1 MKQSREISGGRF
13 GLAAAAALVAALAHA
28 EVPKL
33 DRVRVVEPARAI
45 AAGEF
50 TDEEGRATQLNALRG
65 RVVFVLFGFT
75 NCADVCPL
83 TMERLGQLRD
93 SGSLNSADVAYVMI
107 SVDGERDTPAVMK
120 EFLARYPEE
129 FIGLT
134 APPNR
139 VTPVAEQFSAAFFK
153 GAHDAHGK
161 YDVAHS
167 PQIFVLDTAGNLRV
181 ELFGASIESM
191 TSVAL
196 ALLGER

>member
-1 MKQSREISGGRF
+1 MTNLRQALLG
-13 GLAAAAALVAALAHA
+13 GLAGAAALVCVGAHA
-28 EVPKL
+28 EVPRL
-33 DRVRVVEPARAI
+33 DRVRVVETPRAI
-45 AAGEF
+45 ADAGF
-50 TDEEGRATQLNALRG
+50 TDEEGRATRLHDLRG
-65 RVVFVLFGFT
+65 KVAFVLFGFT

-93 SGSLNSADVAYVMI
+93 SGGLNSADVAYVMI

-134 APPNR
+134 AAPNR

-153 GAHDAHGK
+153 GAHTAHGK

-167 PQIFVLDTAGNLRV
+167 PQIFVLDAAGNLRA

-191 TSVAL
+191 AAVAL
-196 ALLGER
+196 ALLAER

>member
-1 MKQSREISGGRF
+1 MKQSRETSVGHF
-13 GLAAAAALVAALAHA
+13 GLAVAAALVGAVAHA

-45 AAGEF
+45 AGAEF
-50 TDEEGRATQLNALRG
+50 TNEDGRLARLQDLRG
-65 RVVFVLFGFT
+65 KVVFVVFGFT

-83 TMERLGQLRD
+83 TMEKLGQLRD
-93 SGSLNSADVAYVMI
+93 SGGLNSADVAYVMI

-134 APPNR
+134 APPNQ
-139 VTPVAEQFSAAFFK
+139 VTPVAQQFSAAYFK
-153 GAHDAHGK
+153 GAHDAHGH

-167 PQIFVLDTAGNLRV
+167 PQIFVLDAAGKLRA

-191 TSVAL
+191 TAVAL
-196 ALLGER
+196 ALLAER

>member
-1 MKQSREISGGRF
+1 MTMRCSLSRRLGV
-13 GLAAAAALVAALAHA
+13 AAVAALAVATAAA

-33 DRVRVVEPARAI
+33 DRVRVVETPRAI
-45 AAGEF
+45 ADAAF
-50 TDEEGRATQLNALRG
+50 TDEDGRSARLQDLRG
-65 RVVFVLFGFT
+65 RVAFVLFGFT

-83 TMERLGQLRD
+83 TLERLGQLRD
-93 SGSLNSADVAYVMI
+93 TGGLNSADVAYVMI
-107 SVDGERDTPAVMK
+107 TVDGERDTPAVMK

-134 APPNR
+134 APPSR

-153 GAHDAHGK
+153 GAHNAHGG

-167 PQIFVLDTAGNLRV
+167 PQIFVLDAAGNLRA

-191 TSVAL
+191 TAVAL
-196 ALLGER
+196 ALLAER

>member
-1 MKQSREISGGRF
+1 MTNGRKATMSRFR
-13 GLAAAAALVAALAHA
+13 AAAVAMLLTAGAHA

-33 DRVRVVEPARAI
+33 DRVRVVETPRAI
-45 AAGEF
+45 ADAAF
-50 TDEEGRATQLNALRG
+50 TDEEGRAARLHDLRG
-65 RVVFVLFGFT
+65 RVAFVLFGFT

-93 SGSLNSADVAYVMI
+93 SGGLNPADVAYVMI
-107 SVDGERDTPAVMK
+107 SVDGDRDTPAVMK

-134 APPNR
+134 AAPNR

-153 GAHDAHGK
+153 GAHTAHGK

-167 PQIFVLDTAGNLRV
+167 PQIFVLDAAGNLRA

-191 TSVAL
+191 TAVAL
-196 ALLGER
+196 ALLAER

>member
-1 MKQSREISGGRF
+1 MTRSRKYSAGRF
-13 GLAAAAALVAALAHA
+13 ALAAAVAVVATLAHA

-33 DRVRVVEPARAI
+33 DRVRVVETPRAI
-45 AAGEF
+45 ADAAF
-50 TDEEGRATQLNALRG
+50 TDEDGRTAHLQDLRG
-65 RVVFVLFGFT
+65 KVVFVLFGFT

-83 TMERLGQLRD
+83 TLERLGQFRD
-93 SGSLNSADVAYVMI
+93 GSGLNAADVAYAMI

-134 APPNR
+134 APPNQ
-139 VTPVAEQFSAAFFK
+139 VTPVAQQFSAAFFK
-153 GAHDAHGK
+153 GAHDAHGH

-167 PQIFVLDTAGNLRV
+167 PQIFVLDAAGNLRA

-191 TSVAL
+191 KAVAL
-196 ALLGER
+196 ALLAER

>member
-1 MKQSREISGGRF
+1 MTRSRKYSAGRF
-13 GLAAAAALVAALAHA
+13 GLAAAVALAATLAHA

-33 DRVRVVEPARAI
+33 DRVRVVETPRAI
-45 AAGEF
+45 ADAAF
-50 TDEEGRATQLNALRG
+50 TDEDGRSAHLQDLRG
-65 RVVFVLFGFT
+65 KVVFVLFGFT

-83 TMERLGQLRD
+83 TLERLGQFRD
-93 SGSLNSADVAYVMI
+93 GSGLNAADVAYAMI

-134 APPNR
+134 APPNQ
-139 VTPVAEQFSAAFFK
+139 VTPVAQQFSAAFFK
-153 GAHDAHGK
+153 GAHDAHGH

-167 PQIFVLDTAGNLRV
+167 PQIFVLDAAGNLRA

-191 TSVAL
+191 KAVAL
-196 ALLGER
+196 ALLAER